1 MFEREYRREMDQV
14 KLSQVELD
22 RLVNAMAE
30 EKRRHK
36 RGNLGVRVL
45 LTAAAVF
52 LLTASALALSPTL
65 RSQLTQVLG
74 NFGPYSQRIEAG
86 TAADQGYE
94 VQVLSAVTDQYRLKL
109 YVQVRDLTG
118 RRMTDG
124 EIRLVCRIGRDTQ
137 TLTTHGRC
145 VGYDPDSHT
154 ALFEVSEFWEEAS
167 GLEEELTLEVISM
180 WPRYYSFGG
189 EPLPLEEVTGRTLD
203 CMTLENGQVVVAP
216 GQTPAPLE
224 DFEWAELSSM
234 GFAED
239 GTFQVLFRLAEGADP
254 EESDILA
261 DILVDGEPPCRHL
274 GDINYT
280 LDGRTYVGVSYENI
294 SPADLGHFTRAT
306 AGGDVVMGR
315 KTKGDWALSF
325 RVDNLPVREYALSG
339 LTDQYQLPCKL
350 TLTPLG
356 AMLTG
361 DYEAGWRGMHPFSL
375 ILEDG
380 SRLEEVYIRHGR
392 MTPGK
397 ESVLGN
403 WDFGQFLDLDQ
414 AVGLELGSWY
424 ISLSGEDTGTVY
436 PLEGREAWEQGMMAP

>member
-1 MFEREYRREMDQV
+1 
-14 KLSQVELD
+14 
-22 RLVNAMAE
+22 
-30 EKRRHK
+30 
-36 RGNLGVRVL
+36 
-45 LTAAAVF
+45 
-52 LLTASALALSPTL
+52 
-65 RSQLTQVLG
+65 
-74 NFGPYSQRIEAG
+74 
-86 TAADQGYE
+86 
-94 VQVLSAVTDQYRLKL
+94 
-109 YVQVRDLTG
+109 
-118 RRMTDG
+118 
-124 EIRLVCRIGRDTQ
+124 
-137 TLTTHGRC
+137 
-145 VGYDPDSHT
+145 
-154 ALFEVSEFWEEAS
+154 
-167 GLEEELTLEVISM
+167 M

-216 GQTPAPLE
+216 GQTPVPLE

-380 SRLEEVYIRHGR
+380 SRLEEVYIRHGC

-436 PLEGREAWEQGMMAP
+436 PVEGREAWEQGMMAP

>member
-1 MFEREYRREMDQV
+1 M
-14 KLSQVELD
+14 
-22 RLVNAMAE
+22 
-30 EKRRHK
+30 
-36 RGNLGVRVL
+36 L
-45 LTAAAVF
+45 LTAAAVL

-124 EIRLVCRIGRDTQ
+124 EIRLVCRIGRETQ

-216 GQTPAPLE
+216 GQTPAP
-224 DFEWAELSSM
+224 
-234 GFAED
+234 
-239 GTFQVLFRLAEGADP
+239 
-254 EESDILA
+254 
-261 DILVDGEPPCRHL
+261 
-274 GDINYT
+274 
-280 LDGRTYVGVSYENI
+280 
-294 SPADLGHFTRAT
+294 
-306 AGGDVVMGR
+306 AGG
-315 KTKGDWALSF
+315 L
-325 RVDNLPVREYALSG
+325 
-339 LTDQYQLPCKL
+339 
-350 TLTPLG
+350 
-356 AMLTG
+356 
-361 DYEAGWRGMHPFSL
+361 
-375 ILEDG
+375 
-380 SRLEEVYIRHGR
+380 
-392 MTPGK
+392 
-397 ESVLGN
+397 
-403 WDFGQFLDLDQ
+403 
-414 AVGLELGSWY
+414 
-424 ISLSGEDTGTVY
+424 
-436 PLEGREAWEQGMMAP
+436 